1 MNLSDYDDYR
11 PGIAACDEMGI
22 WHPFVDVGISKEDIR
37 EIARNMG
44 LPLWNKPS
52 SACLSSRI
60 PYVERI
66 TIENLKMVELAEDF
80 LKCLGF
86 GQLRVRA
93 HGNLARIELLDN
105 DMKKAMDYREEISK
119 EFKSVGFSY
128 ITLDLEG
135 FRSGSMNEVLTK
147 TKKG

>member
-1 MNLSDYDDYR
+1 
-11 PGIAACDEMGI
+11 
-22 WHPFVDVGISKEDIR
+22 
-37 EIARNMG
+37 
-44 LPLWNKPS
+44 
-52 SACLSSRI
+52 
-60 PYVERI
+60 
-66 TIENLKMVELAEDF
+66 MVELAEDF

-93 HGNLARIELLDN
+93 HGNLARIELPDN
-105 DMKKAMDYREEISK
+105 DMKKAVDYREEISN